1 MEANM
6 VVRAQHA
13 EEQLS
18 RALERERLLRQ
29 QLELHALSD
38 ESLHSRLGLNLST
51 LDEHVAKTKA
61 ALQERDRAVIRA
73 ERLTAQLEEQNKALK
88 SKLES
93 ANQKLDDAAEAERS
107 YRIKLKSA
115 LESAKHVERDK
126 AALRDA
132 LGQSMQEER
141 EALMKT
147 HKDAQEGLAAELEAL
162 RQDKQRVDDEL
173 QAAKD
178 TAAFKDTDLLQGELA
193 KIGKE
198 LEEKQAAE
206 ALLRREA
213 QMQQTKLKKSTE
225 QVKAL
230 EAELA
235 EARQLW
241 CKNAAELSEAKE
253 HELESASRCEALQ
266 VRSKVKL
273 SMKIRENEY

>member
-1 MEANM
+1 M

-38 ESLHSRLGLNLST
+38 ESLHSKLGLNLST

-73 ERLTAQLEEQNKALK
+73 ERLAAQLEEQNKALK

-107 YRIKLKSA
+107 YRTKLKSA
-115 LESAKHVERDK
+115 WESAKNFERDK
-126 AALRDA
+126 ADLRDA

-141 EALMKT
+141 EALMKN

-162 RQDKQRVDDEL
+162 RQDKRRVDDEL

-178 TAAFKDTDLLQGELA
+178 TAAFKDTDFLQGELA
-193 KIGKE
+193 RIGKE
-198 LEEKQAAE
+198 LEEQQAAE

-213 QMQQTKLKKSTE
+213 QMQQTKLKKSME

-235 EARQLW
+235 EARQLS
-241 CKNAAELSEAKE
+241 CRNAAELSEAKE
-253 HELESASRCEALQ
+253 HDLESASRCEALQ
-266 VRSKVKL
+266 VRSRVQF
-273 SMKIRENEY
+273 SMKMRENEY